1 MKQKERCLPSG
12 GAGAARAGVRGER
25 TPGRR
30 TSEASE
36 GVGED
41 EEGFGVGLLGVWEAE
56 ADGNASSSRGE
67 ERLWWWVECVIV
79 GRLGGFGEKGFL
91 HEHSLSLRNLL
102 CRW

>member
-1 MKQKERCLPSG
+1 MLRERASG
-12 GAGAARAGVRGER
+12 AR
-25 TPGRR
+25 GRR
-30 TSEASE
+30 DGGRRKPARER
-36 GVGED
+36 GRMRR
-41 EEGFGVGLLGVWEAE
+41 GLVLGVWEAE

-79 GRLGGFGEKGFL
+79 GRLGGFGKKGFL